1 MAQAQRKTKLR
12 VYLCKEGREEFT
24 LEAESLTQAQEY
36 AALYNAVVICELK

>member
-1 MAQAQRKTKLR
+1 MAEVKDKPRLR

-24 LEAESLTQAQEY
+24 LEAVDLTQAKEY